1 MRKHLY
7 AAGAILAAIL
17 VFVVSG
23 SGPMPVRAQNDP
35 GSRALR
41 YLASQQSATT
51 GAEPAGFS
59 PYDTSEL
66 YAIGAAAAGY
76 DPNAL
81 RNGAGPSVIDY
92 LKSNAGAATADG
104 GNTGRLLLAAVA
116 AGQDV
121 TSFGGVNLVT
131 RLNTFYAGGFYQANS
146 AQGQALAILG
156 LKAAGQPVPQPAI
169 DVVKK
174 AQDADGGWDYLLVAN
189 DPSAATN
196 FDTSDT
202 NSTAFALMA
211 LAAVGDH
218 SLDARALAWLR
229 TQQQADGGFAYQ
241 GSPSDP
247 DSTALVLQA
256 LVATGQNLAGCAFNQ
271 SGRTPLAYLVSTQD
285 ASGGYLGYSG
295 VDPGTTAMAVAGV
308 LGQAFPVISAYGP
321 NQVMATEQRA
331 DQRALQ
337 YLASQQSATTGAGP
351 AGFSPYDTSEL
362 YAIGAAAAGYDP
374 NALRNGAG
382 PSVIDYLKSN
392 AGAATADGGNTGRL
406 LLAAVAAGQDVTSFG
421 GVNLVTRLNTFYAGG
436 FYQANSA
443 QGQALAILGLKAA
456 GQPVPQPAIDV
467 VKKAQD
473 ADGGWDYL
481 LVANDPSAATNFD
494 TSDTNST
501 AFALMALAAVGDHS
515 LDARALAWLR
525 TQQQADGGFAYQGSP
540 SDPDSTALVL
550 QALIATAQ
558 DPGSATWA
566 PAGNSSVMYLLAT
579 QDASGG
585 YAGYSGVDPGTTAMA
600 AAGLERVYFPVF
612 PAYVAGTALTATP
625 GPVAA
630 DRLPAQLCP
639 AAPTPTPAPAATATP
654 TPSAT
659 PVPVLTATPT
669 ASAPEAAASAAEQPS
684 PSATPAPTP
693 TASPEAT
700 PAPVQATA
708 EPGPTVQPSAG
719 SNGKGGAGGIPPS
732 LLYALVAAAAL
743 GAVVLVGGIVLYLRR

>member
-7 AAGAILAAIL
+7 AASATLAAIL
-17 VFVVSG
+17 VFVASG
-23 SGPMPVRAQNDP
+23 AGPLPARAQNDP

-41 YLASQQSATT
+41 YLASQQSALT

-59 PYDTSEL
+59 AYDTSEL

-81 RNGAGPSVIDY
+81 RNSAGPSVIDY
-92 LKSNAGAATADG
+92 LKTNALPATVDG

-116 AGQDV
+116 ARQ
-121 TSFGGVNLVT
+121 SLAPFGTVYLVSK
-131 RLNTFYAGGFYQANS
+131 LNSFYAGGFYQANS

-156 LKAAGQPVPQPAI
+156 LKAAGQAVPQLAI

-189 DPSAATN
+189 DPNAATN

-218 SLDARALAWLR
+218 SLDTSALAWLR
-229 TQQQADGGFAYQ
+229 TQQQPDGGFAYQ

-256 LVATGQNLAGCAFNQ
+256 LVATGQNLAGCRFNQ
-271 SGRTPLAYLVSTQD
+271 SGNTPLTYLVSTQD

-295 VDPGTTAMAVAGV
+295 IDPGTTAMAVAGV
-308 LGQAFPVISAYGP
+308 LGQAFPVTFAYGS
-321 NQVMATEQRA
+321 NQVMATEQGA
-331 DQRALQ
+331 DQHALQ
-337 YLASQQSATTGAGP
+337 YLASKQSASTGAEP
-351 AGFSPYDTSEL
+351 AGFSAYDTSEL

-374 NALRNGAG
+374 NALRNSAG
-382 PSVIDYLKSN
+382 PSVIDYLKTN
-392 AGAATADGGNTGRL
+392 ALPATVDGGNTGRL
-406 LLAAVAAGQDVTSFG
+406 LLAAVAARQSLAPFG
-421 GVNLVTRLNTFYAGG
+421 TVYLVSKLNSFYAGG

-456 GQPVPQPAIDV
+456 GQAVPQLAIDV

-481 LVANDPSAATNFD
+481 LVANDPNAATNFD

-515 LDARALAWLR
+515 LDTSALAWLR
-525 TQQQADGGFAYQGSP
+525 TQQQPDGGFAYQGSP
-540 SDPDSTALVL
+540 SDPDSAALVL
-550 QALIATAQ
+550 QALVTTGQ

-566 PAGNSSVMYLLAT
+566 QAGNSSVMYLLAT

-585 YAGYSGVDPGTTAMA
+585 YAGYSGVDPVTTAMA
-600 AAGLERVYFPVF
+600 AAGLERVDFPVF
-612 PAYVAGTALTATP
+612 PAYVAGTALSATP
-625 GPVAA
+625 APDAVN
-630 DRLPAQLCP
+630 RLPAQLCP
-639 AAPTPTPAPAATATP
+639 VAPTPTPAPAATPA
-654 TPSAT
+654 
-659 PVPVLTATPT
+659 PVPTATPT
-669 ASAPEAAASAAEQPS
+669 ASQPEAAAALAEQPS
-684 PSATPAPTP
+684 PSPAPTATPA
-693 TASPEAT
+693 ASPEAT
-700 PAPVQATA
+700 PVPVQATA

-719 SNGKGGAGGIPPS
+719 GNGKDGAGGIPPS
-732 LLYALVAAAAL
+732 LLYALVAGAAL

>member
-7 AAGAILAAIL
+7 AASAILAASL

-23 SGPMPVRAQNDP
+23 AGALPAKAQNDP

-59 PYDTSEL
+59 PYDTSEF
-66 YAIGAAAAGY
+66 YVIGAAAAGY

-92 LKSNAGAATADG
+92 LKGQVGLATTDG
-104 GNTGRLLLAAVA
+104 GNTGRLLMAAVA
-116 AGQDV
+116 ARQSV
-121 TSFGGVNLVT
+121 TSFGGLDLVAT
-131 RLNTFYAGGFYQANS
+131 LRHYYLGGFYQPNS

-156 LKAAGQPVPQPAI
+156 LKAAGQAVPQPAI

-189 DPSAATN
+189 DPNAATN
-196 FDTSDT
+196 YDTSDT
-202 NSTAFALMA
+202 NSTAFALMS

-218 SLDARALAWLR
+218 SLDAGALAWLK

-256 LVATGQNLAGCAFNQ
+256 LLAASQDPWSYRYNQ
-271 SGRTPLAYLVSTQD
+271 SANTPLTYLISTQD
-285 ASGGYLGYSG
+285 AGGGFLGYSG

-308 LGQAFPVISAYGP
+308 LGQAFPVTFAYGA
-321 NQVMATEQRA
+321 NQVMATEQGA
-331 DQRALQ
+331 DQHALQ
-337 YLASQQSATTGAGP
+337 YLASQQVASTGAEP
-351 AGFSPYDTSEL
+351 AGFSPYDTSEF

-374 NALRNGAG
+374 NTLRSGAG
-382 PSVIDYLKSN
+382 PSVIDYLKAN
-392 AGAATADGGNTGRL
+392 AGLATGDGGNTGRL
-406 LLAAVAAGQDVTSFG
+406 LLAAVAARQSVAPFG
-421 GVNLVTRLNTFYAGG
+421 SVDLVSKLNSFYAAGV
-436 FYQANSA
+436 YQPNSA

-456 GQPVPQPAIDV
+456 GQVVPQLAIDV

-473 ADGGWDYL
+473 ADGGWDFL
-481 LVANDPSAATNFD
+481 LVKDDPNAATNYD

-515 LDARALAWLR
+515 LDAGALAWLK
-525 TQQQADGGFAYQGSP
+525 TQQQPAGGFAYQGSP

-566 PAGNSSVMYLLAT
+566 QAGNSAVMYLLAT
-579 QDASGG
+579 QAASGG
-585 YAGYSGVDPGTTAMA
+585 YVGYKVVDPGTTAMA
-600 AAGLERVYFPVF
+600 VAGLERVQFPVL
-612 PAYVAGTALTATP
+612 PAYVGGTALSAIPT
-625 GPVAA
+625 
-630 DRLPAQLCP
+630 L
-639 AAPTPTPAPAATATP
+639 APTATATP
-654 TPSAT
+654 TPAAA
-659 PVPVLTATPT
+659 PVPTATPT
-669 ASAPEAAASAAEQPS
+669 ASAPAAAATPAEQPS
-684 PSATPAPTP
+684 PSVTPATTPTTSPGATPV
-693 TASPEAT
+693 
-700 PAPVQATA
+700 PVQATA

-719 SNGKGGAGGIPPS
+719 ANGKGGGGGIPPN
-732 LLYALVAAAAL
+732 LLYAMVAGTAL
-743 GAVVLVGGIVLYLRR
+743 GAVLLVGGIVLYLRR